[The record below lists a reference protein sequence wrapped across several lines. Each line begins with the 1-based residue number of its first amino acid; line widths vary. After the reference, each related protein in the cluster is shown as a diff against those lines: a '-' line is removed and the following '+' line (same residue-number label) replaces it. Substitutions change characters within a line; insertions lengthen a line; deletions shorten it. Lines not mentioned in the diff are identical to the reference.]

1 MAHQELESDL
11 RGNMTR
17 NMQKLGVK
25 NKKQTSVMR
34 DEAEDKKKNK
44 AKVINQLDRDPSIQ
58 LEPQAMPQKVKQ
70 EKVKLNLVNTR
81 WRTAAQSADGLRS
94 KNIVD
99 GGVTDSSSK
108 NSKKKWKSA
117 SRKTMRSKT
126 ILLDDNA
133 DEKSRNKPDIKG
145 DVQRPKNILLDDT
158 VDENDA

>member
-1 MAHQELESDL
+1 MAQQELESDL
-11 RGNMTR
+11 RGNMSR
-17 NMQKLGVK
+17 NMQKFGVN
-25 NKKQTSVMR
+25 NKKRISVLR
-34 DEAEDKKKNK
+34 VEAEDKKRK
-44 AKVINQLDRDPSIQ
+44 AKVINRLDRNPSIQ